1 MTTTGGAAAS
11 ADVVTLSVHGPA
23 GVVDLVVPSGASG
36 ADVAAEYAR
45 LAGFAEPFE
54 LATRLGRRLAEST
67 TLAEVGLRSG
77 AVLVAVAP
85 LAGGRSRRRGMAGS
99 GRALTR
105 GSLSGLWLCVAAAA
119 AVVAGALAASLPDS
133 SSARTAVLVALVAAA
148 ALSAVPVGPLSG
160 QRVHAAPAFAAA
172 AAFGVVWNP
181 APERLPLVL
190 GVTALAG
197 AATAAVCRGLDQQD
211 DEGLRIWIF
220 VGGVVFAVTALAAVF
235 DASTPLVWS
244 AMLVVAML
252 AARFVPGLAVD
263 VPDQYLLDLERL
275 AVTAWSARDRP
286 VGRRGRIIVPRRAVA
301 AVASSGTRT
310 TTAACVAILVVTAVA
325 APMLL
330 RDADLEVDRW
340 GARARRLLHRS
351 LLPADRA
358 ELPQRHRAR
367 PAPARRTRVLGA
379 PRRRAAAAGRR
390 RRPHRRRGLG
400 DRARRTAR
408 GGGCGPRPRL
418 ALGLVVAARGGGRG
432 HVRCVRHRGRRGG
445 HGAVPVPVGIDR
457 LRFSA
462 QGPGYPPCCHRDE
475 PEGPSGGAGNRS
487 RPHPQRAATGR
498 HTEGARH
505 MSHSAEYGQGQGTLT
520 RAAGLVDAARQDFT
534 GYSQQLTGK
543 LSSLRGQWGGQGAN
557 AFFVLEQAWTEKQA
571 TIVKALDDFSQ
582 SLGQTERVN
591 TSNDDDQSGRL
602 GNLTSRLG

>member
-45 LAGFAEPFE
+45 LAGFGEPFE

-160 QRVHAAPAFAAA
+160 QRVHAAPAFVAA
-172 AAFGVVWNP
+172 AAFGVVWDP

-220 VGGVVFAVTALAAVF
+220 VGGVVFAVTALAAIF

-340 GARARRLLHRS
+340 GARAVVFFTGASFLLTARSFRNATARALLRLAGLACWVPLAVVLLRLAGADARTAVAASAIGLAALLVVVGVALGRGWRS
-351 LLPADRA
+351 AWWSRRA
-358 ELPQRHRAR
+358 EVGEAMC
-367 PAPARRTRVLGA
+367 GA
-379 PRRRAAAAGRR
+379 FAIGAV
-390 RRPHRRRGLG
+390 
-400 DRARRTAR
+400 
-408 GGGCGPRPRL
+408 
-418 ALGLVVAARGGGRG
+418 VVATG
-432 HVRCVRHRGRRGG
+432 
-445 HGAVPVPVGIDR
+445 
-457 LRFSA
+457 LFRFLWESI
-462 QGPGYPPCCHRDE
+462 G
-475 PEGPSGGAGNRS
+475 
-487 RPHPQRAATGR
+487 
-498 HTEGARH
+498 
-505 MSHSAEYGQGQGTLT
+505 
-520 RAAGLVDAARQDFT
+520 
-534 GYSQQLTGK
+534 
-543 LSSLRGQWGGQGAN
+543 
-557 AFFVLEQAWTEKQA
+557 
-571 TIVKALDDFSQ
+571 
-582 SLGQTERVN
+582 
-591 TSNDDDQSGRL
+591 
-602 GNLTSRLG
+602 